1 MDAFPLESGQQVAQ
15 GGIVH
20 FVRIDG
26 GGRQAFPVDTAA
38 DMALHQLGKPLQ
50 QGFFR
55 AVACG
60 RAVEFPQQL
69 EPVQRQPDSVAVS
82 QMCGRKEMPAQGA
95 HGFAGLFRGKA
106 VLHGAADLLDG
117 QQVLAEAIF
126 GLGPGG
132 ADHMR
137 QALPETEKG
146 KAFHQLHQ
154 GGGTG
159 LFRRGAFAHLLAGG
173 HDAAGVPAADTEVDR
188 DAQTAHVHAAD
199 FGQDVQAGGLHA
211 GLDAFIGLLGRDGL
225 VQVAGI
231 ALGAGLQT
239 NDRKS
244 GRAHGYCLRSRICR
258 T

>member
-1 MDAFPLESGQQVAQ
+1 MDAFPFKGGQQVAQ

-20 FVRIDG
+20 LVRIDG
-26 GGRQAFPVDTAA
+26 GGGQAFPVDTAA
-38 DMALHQLGKPLQ
+38 DMPLHQFGKALQ
-50 QGFFR
+50 KRFLR
-55 AVACG
+55 AVAGG
-60 RAVEFPQQL
+60 RAVEFAQQL
-69 EPVQRQPDSVAVS
+69 EPVQRQPDGATVS
-82 QMCGRKEMPAQGA
+82 QMRGREEVPAQGA
-95 HGFAGLFRGKA
+95 HGFAGLLRGKT
-106 VLHGAADLLDG
+106 VVHGAADLLDG
-117 QQVLAEAIF
+117 QQILAEALF

-137 QALPETEKG
+137 QALPETEEG

-154 GGGTG
+154 SGSTG
-159 LFRRGAFAHLLAGG
+159 LFRRGTFAHLFAGG
-173 HDAAGVPAADTEVDR
+173 HDAAGVPAANAEVDR

-199 FGQDVQAGGLHA
+199 FGQDVQTGGLHA
-211 GLDAFIGLLGRDGL
+211 GLHAFIGLLGRDGL

-239 NDRKS
+239 DDGKS